1 MIGEWADAS
10 TWGPWVLLSMGI
22 AATFFW
28 RGLGTAIAARID
40 PESALLQWITCV
52 AYALLAGLIG
62 RILIFP
68 VGILEQTEMS
78 DRLGATAIGYALFFV
93 FRRSIAAGT
102 LGAAGV
108 LMAVVW
114 ARGVGML

>member
-1 MIGEWADAS
+1 MIGAWSDAS
-10 TWGPWVLLSMGI
+10 TWAPWVLLSMGI

-28 RGLGTAIAARID
+28 RALGTSIAARID

-68 VGILEQTEMS
+68 VGILEQTELV
-78 DRLGATAIGYALFFV
+78 DRLGATVFGYVLFIALK
-93 FRRSIAAGT
+93 RSIAAGT
-102 LGAAGV
+102 LGAAGL

-114 ARGVGML
+114 ARGAGML